1 MIQMRH
7 ITTVHPPLISGKMT
21 MSPLSPERSP
31 KRQCFKGDPFAA
43 VEISDNGPHPG
54 KQMPVDGQ
62 AARACEKCR
71 ASKRKCDKKLPFC
84 DRCKRLNAKCHYV
97 QDPIANNPNG
107 HGAQFVLLQTHTLS
121 NDLFRG
127 SDPLEGISASQI
139 LSLIPSG
146 TMYGGQQM
154 DWRCAIRLFFYYVHP
169 WFAVVHPTLFHQK
182 LANFLPVMDSPSPPD
197 SNSSMSNGHDDH
209 KESPD
214 NATPTQRTPELLS
227 KDIALLIVA
236 MYLTTRLRLTDAG
249 EQLMFDETYRT
260 VKRMLALLI
269 MGCAGGPPP
278 GIELVQCAVLVAL
291 YEYGHGDPSSAYR
304 TLGQAAATA
313 RILDIK
319 PGQLNPDVNADDG
332 MLTSPEEQGGCLWW
346 GMFIL
351 EQFVHQNEKTRH
363 LPFILETPSRDT
375 LLPDT
380 PPMTPAS
387 STDSGSPPLPPV
399 SRHLST
405 GIQVGTEKLGS
416 FQLSAKVSSL
426 FHRAL
431 VLDQERD
438 QRPGKVP
445 RISSYH
451 ELDSE
456 IRRVTQALL
465 QQSLDWDLM
474 LDCFAM
480 LGSALFVMYMPY
492 LTIMEHTSSAEIY
505 ASEELSTALA
515 ALRFA
520 CQMSTDISCKVNKGY
535 ESSRPVP
542 RSPAALAAPAGAT
555 CYFVILAYVSLCRMF
570 PDEYNIFQGAI
581 TEKFESL
588 YLFSFRW
595 GIAEQMISQIEQKT
609 GLNRNHYLK
618 DTLLAPPSRDTSY
631 DIGR

>member
-1 MIQMRH
+1 
-7 ITTVHPPLISGKMT
+7 
-21 MSPLSPERSP
+21 
-31 KRQCFKGDPFAA
+31 
-43 VEISDNGPHPG
+43 
-54 KQMPVDGQ
+54 
-62 AARACEKCR
+62 
-71 ASKRKCDKKLPFC
+71 
-84 DRCKRLNAKCHYV
+84 
-97 QDPIANNPNG
+97 
-107 HGAQFVLLQTHTLS
+107 
-121 NDLFRG
+121 
-127 SDPLEGISASQI
+127 
-139 LSLIPSG
+139 
-146 TMYGGQQM
+146 MYGELQM

-182 LANFLPVMDSPSPPD
+182 VANLLAVVDSPSPPD

-209 KESPD
+209 KEHTANTTS
-214 NATPTQRTPELLS
+214 AQRTPELKS
-227 KDIALLIVA
+227 KELALLIVA
-236 MYLTTRLRLTDAG
+236 MYLATRLRLTEAG

-269 MGCAGGPPP
+269 MGCAGGPQP

-291 YEYGHGDPSSAYR
+291 YEYGHGDPPSAYR
-304 TLGQAAATA
+304 TLSQAAATA

-319 PGQLNPDVNADDG
+319 PGQLNPDVSANDG
-332 MLTSPEEQGGCLWW
+332 VLTSPEEQGGCLWW

-351 EQFVHQNEKTRH
+351 EQFVHQNENTRH
-363 LPFILETPSRDT
+363 LPFILESPSQDT

-380 PPMTPAS
+380 PPMTPDS
-387 STDSGSPPLPPV
+387 STENGSPPLPSV
-399 SRHLST
+399 GRHLST

-431 VLDQERD
+431 ILDQERAL
-438 QRPGKVP
+438 RPSKMP
-445 RISSYH
+445 RISSYE

-456 IRRVTQALL
+456 IRRATQALL
-465 QQSLDWDLM
+465 EQSLDWDLM

-492 LTIMEHTSSAEIY
+492 LPIMENTPPAEIY

-520 CQMSTDISCKVNKGY
+520 CQMSTDISCKVNRDY

-555 CYFVILAYVSLCRMF
+555 CYFVIIAYVSLCRMF
-570 PDEYNIFQGAI
+570 PDEYNMFQTAI

-588 YLFSFRW
+588 WLFSFRW
-595 GIAEQMISQIEQKT
+595 GIAEKMISQIEQKT
-609 GLNRNHYLK
+609 GLDRNHYLK
-618 DTLLAPPSRDTSY
+618 TTLLAPPSRNRSY
-631 DIGR
+631 DMGR